1 MSPEKLDETLDK
13 GRIAGRFTPRLLLGK
28 LWAAFVLPVFLL
40 VPSPSFAAV
49 SMDIMEAIALTL
61 ENNSELRSLRQE
73 MVKAD
78 ALRLQAEGA
87 FLPEAAFNAYVDE
100 QKENQT
106 SDGSSRYDNRVAR
119 LTLSH
124 TLYSGGKNQAVLRQS
139 AQVKS
144 IAALNLIDAENR
156 VTGELFARF
165 YNVLLQERRI
175 ETERSAIATSELHL
189 REVTRMSELGLS
201 NRLEVI
207 RASQSL
213 ATNKA
218 NLTSAEGAFDTALIS
233 LMNYMAISPEDR
245 RSVTGDLR
253 VMTISGDRSESLTA
267 AMTRRA
273 DRDALRLQVEYQAD
287 QIEIERSGTRPR
299 AALGVSAGFLDPYG
313 GNNSGDDTWR
323 AELSITVP
331 ILDHNTSRG
340 NIIRAQAVIEQDKL
354 ALMQKDLDIK
364 SGVETAWAELETTT
378 EHLES
383 TGRALEL
390 AEESLRLAEV
400 GFQEGVTPQLDLLE
414 AQTSLT
420 ESRLEHLRSLYN
432 HMLAVIALKVTEGNI
447 VDWTEEMDF

>member
-1 MSPEKLDETLDK
+1 MPEVKFCSALLAL
-13 GRIAGRFTPRLLLGK
+13 RPRAGK
-28 LWAAFVLPVFLL
+28 LWAAL
-40 VPSPSFAAV
+40 VPLVLSFLFFAPSQSIAAV
-49 SMDIMEAIALTL
+49 SMDIKEAIVLTL
-61 ENNSELRSLRQE
+61 ENNSELRSLWQE
-73 MVKAD
+73 TIKAD
-78 ALRLQAEGA
+78 AFRLQAEGA
-87 FLPEAAFNAYVDE
+87 FLPEAAFNAYIDE

-124 TLYSGGKNQAVLRQS
+124 TLYSGGKNQAMRRQS
-139 AQVKS
+139 VHVKS
-144 IAALNLIDAENR
+144 IAGLNLADAENR
-156 VTGELFARF
+156 ATGELFARF

-175 ETERSAIATSELHL
+175 ETERSAAATSELHL

-218 NLTSAEGAFDTALIS
+218 NLTSAEGARDAALIS
-233 LMNYMAISPEDR
+233 LMNYMAIPPEDR
-245 RSVTGDLR
+245 RPVSGDLR
-253 VMTISGDRSESLTA
+253 VMTVSGGRAESLAA
-267 AMTRRA
+267 AMAHRA
-273 DRDALRLQVEYQAD
+273 DREALRRQVEYQAD
-287 QIEIERSGTRPR
+287 QIEIERGGARPR
-299 AALGVSAGFLDPYG
+299 VTLGASAGLLNPYR
-313 GNNSGDDTWR
+313 GNDSGDDTWR
-323 AELSITVP
+323 AELSITAP
-331 ILDHNTSRG
+331 ILDRNASRSG
-340 NIIRAQAVIEQDKL
+340 IIRAQAVIEQDKL
-354 ALMQKDLDIK
+354 ALSQKDLDIK
-364 SGVETAWAELETTT
+364 SGVETAWTELETAA

-420 ESRLEHLRSLYN
+420 EIRLEHLRSLYN

-447 VDWTEEMDF
+447 VSWTEEMDF